1 MTRGCLPSSMAVDGV
16 YIQVECCSII
26 SGVAFHPAWTELDE
40 RATKA
45 TIVGRNDRQMDAA
58 VLDMRIMGR
67 EFLLPA
73 VSEFSC
79 VGRAVDPVQAIARMK
94 RSPKRMAN
102 CALAMHHS
110 RGGMVHSFSDRFK
123 TRNSSFRAASSVG
136 K

>member
-1 MTRGCLPSSMAVDGV
+1 MGRFETEVLTQEANLSALTDLSGHWIDRVHARRPVRG
-16 YIQVECCSII
+16 I
-26 SGVAFHPAWTELDE
+26 
-40 RATKA
+40 
-45 TIVGRNDRQMDAA
+45 
-58 VLDMRIMGR
+58 VLDMDSSVSPTYG
-67 EFLLPA
+67 EQEGSAYKA

-79 VGRAVDPVQAIARMK
+79 LGRAVDPVQAMARMK

-110 RGGMVHSFSDRFK
+110 RAGMVHSFSDRFK